1 VNYYLRLDQLRSNYK
16 KIYAQV
22 PIRVEYSITKQTS
35 ELGKI
40 LKQLDIWVIQWRKE
54 KPKKK

>member
-1 VNYYLRLDQLRSNYK
+1 
-16 KIYAQV
+16 V

-40 LKQLDIWVIQWRKE
+40 LKQLDIWVIKWRKE
-54 KPKKK
+54 KLQLKNSDFT